1 MSKPF
6 LEIASLDEKE
16 QKKIIKDIEDRIEK
30 KKKAGLLTGREIK
43 EIENME
49 LKPLA
54 DIQEVQS
61 VYEDFMYREKKPRK
75 KERS

>member
-16 QKKIIKDIEDRIEK
+16 QKEIIKDIEDRIEK
-30 KKKAGLLTGREIK
+30 KKKEGLLTGREIK

-49 LKPLA
+49 PKPLP